1 MALRERMVNLT
12 TPDQVDAFVRD
23 HEACAIFKVGTCH
36 KTPQTFVHVEKHLGE
51 RSDLP
56 VGVIR
61 VVESRAASNRV
72 EETTGI
78 RHESPQ
84 LILFRDGRAVFDR
97 DNWDITDEDVAEG
110 MEVLFPA
117 VEA

>member
-1 MALRERMVNLT
+1 VGLRERMVNLT
-12 TPDQVDAFVRD
+12 TPDEVDAFVRD
-23 HEACAIFKVGTCH
+23 NPACAIFKVGTCH
-36 KTPQTFVHVEKHLGE
+36 KTPQTFVHVEAHLGG
-51 RSDLP
+51 RPDLP
-56 VGVIR
+56 VGLIR

-97 DNWDITDEDVAEG
+97 DNWDITDEGVAEG